1 MTEAP
6 EKLTTGE
13 PLGIE
18 DLVKY
23 LPALGEISPGLLK
36 NYALGA
42 AVLRRFD
49 AGDII
54 CEEGE
59 FGSTAF
65 YIVEGNVD
73 IYIANPLA
81 KVQKQRSGG
90 FFGFLR
96 HAVGLGRKSSETDE
110 HGYITI
116 DADVDLPKTTPLAT
130 LGAGELFGEMT
141 CRTFQPRSATV
152 RAKEDCVMVEMLR
165 VILDMLVGTREVDA
179 DTKASTKVKAPT
191 FKGTSFKKQMDDK
204 YRQRSLVNHLKSVP
218 LFGELGDEFLEYLR
232 DRAELVSCS
241 KGQVVCKQGDASDA
255 FYLIRSG
262 LVRVAQDMPG
272 GELVRTYL
280 KRGEF
285 FGEIGLLH
293 SSPRTATCSALDAV
307 DLVKIGAPEFQEMIE
322 KFPVVKESL
331 TKVAQAR
338 LAANQ
343 ERRPVPGLQLDDF
356 MNQGLYQ
363 AQNLLLIDLDHCT
376 RCDACVN
383 ACAEAHE
390 GVTRLIRDGLRYDHF
405 LVPTACRSCR
415 DPLCM
420 TQCPV
425 GSIRRK
431 ESLEIIIEDWCIGC
445 TKCAELCPYGNINM
459 HPFEVTKE
467 VVAETA
473 KPAAAAAAPAA
484 AKKDAPTFAGAA
496 VKPAPKPAPKP
507 VEAAAVKTGDAPV
520 AKTPEATNAAEPTVV
535 AEKPAANASAPAS
548 VEKAAKSEP
557 ALKPESPK
565 SEEVVAS
572 PAPAAPA
579 PAAAQEPA
587 PASEA
592 AKAPDAPTEK
602 KEPTKPAAAP
612 AKPATAAAAP
622 AKPAAAT
629 TPAAAKK
636 EEPPKKMV
644 RKKVTVQKAT
654 TCDLCTDLRVPSC
667 VYACPHDAAKR
678 VEPAT
683 FFATGGKG
691 WSFRKKTRTT
701 H

>member
-1 MTEAP
+1 MSDAP

-13 PLGIE
+13 PLSTE
-18 DLVKY
+18 ELVKC

-42 AVLRRFD
+42 AVLRRYRR
-49 AGDII
+49 GDIV

-65 YIVEGNVD
+65 FIVEGNVD
-73 IYIANPLA
+73 IYISNPLA
-81 KVQKQRSGG
+81 KVQSQRRGG
-90 FFGFLR
+90 IFGFLKT
-96 HAVGLGRKSSETDE
+96 VTGLLGRKETASDDVS
-110 HGYITI
+110 GYIPI

-191 FKGTSFKKQMDDK
+191 FKGTSFKKQMDEK
-204 YRQRSLVNHLKSVP
+204 YRQRSLFNHLRSVP
-218 LFGELGDEFLEYLR
+218 LFAGLGDEFLNYLR
-232 DRAELVSCS
+232 DRAELISCG
-241 KGQVVCKQGDASDA
+241 KGEVICKQGDAADA
-255 FYLIRSG
+255 FYLIRNG
-262 LVRVAQDMPG
+262 LVRVAQAMPG
-272 GELVRTYL
+272 GEMVRTYL

-285 FGEIGLLH
+285 FGEIGLIFEQ
-293 SSPRTATCSALDAV
+293 PRNATCSALDAV
-307 DLVKIGAPEFQEMIE
+307 DLVKIGAAEFRTMLGQ
-322 KFPVVKESL
+322 FPAVREAL
-331 TKVAQAR
+331 AKVATARMQANEQR
-338 LAANQ
+338 KI
-343 ERRPVPGLQLDDF
+343 PTGLQLDDF
-356 MNQGLYQ
+356 LNQGLYE

-383 ACAEAHE
+383 ACADAHD

-459 HPFEVTKE
+459 HPFEVMKE
-467 VVAETA
+467 VPAEQAKPAAKEAAA
-473 KPAAAAAAPAA
+473 KPAAA
-484 AKKDAPTFAGAA
+484 
-496 VKPAPKPAPKP
+496 KPAPKPAEPAKAP
-507 VEAAAVKTGDAPV
+507 EPAAASETKEQAVANAPAPSA
-520 AKTPEATNAAEPTVV
+520 AKPESKP
-535 AEKPAANASAPAS
+535 AEKP
-548 VEKAAKSEP
+548 VT
-557 ALKPESPK
+557 
-565 SEEVVAS
+565 
-572 PAPAAPA
+572 PAP
-579 PAAAQEPA
+579 
-587 PASEA
+587 
-592 AKAPDAPTEK
+592 K
-602 KEPTKPAAAP
+602 KD
-612 AKPATAAAAP
+612 
-622 AKPAAAT
+622 
-629 TPAAAKK
+629 
-636 EEPPKKMV
+636 EPPRKMVKKKM
-644 RKKVTVQKAT
+644 TVQKAT
-654 TCDLCTDLRVPSC
+654 TCDLCSELSVPSC

-678 VEPAT
+678 VDPST
-683 FFATGGKG
+683 FFTSRKKGG
-691 WSFRKKTRTT
+691 WSKKARTT

>member
-13 PLGIE
+13 PLGTE
-18 DLVKY
+18 DLLKY

-49 AGDII
+49 EGDII

-65 YIVEGNVD
+65 YVVEGNVD

-81 KVQKQRSGG
+81 KVQSQRGGG
-90 FFGFLR
+90 FFGLLR
-96 HAVGLGRKSSETDE
+96 RAIGLGHKPGDRDE

-130 LGAGELFGEMT
+130 LGVGELFGEMT

-152 RAKEDCVMVEMLR
+152 RAKEDCVMIEMLR

-191 FKGTSFKKQMDDK
+191 FKGTSFKKEMDEK
-204 YRQRSLVNHLKSVP
+204 YRRRSLINHLRSVP
-218 LFGELGDEFLEYLR
+218 LFGELGDEFLGYLR
-232 DRAELVSCS
+232 DRAELISCS
-241 KGQVVCKQGDASDA
+241 KGQVICQQGDPADA

-262 LVRVAQDMPG
+262 LVRVSQSMPG
-272 GELVRTYL
+272 GDLVRTYL

-285 FGEIGLLH
+285 FGEIGLLL
-293 SSPRTATCSALDAV
+293 STPRNATCTALDAV
-307 DLVKIGAPEFQEMIE
+307 DLVKIGATEFMEMISQ
-322 KFPVVKESL
+322 FPGVKESL
-331 TKVAQAR
+331 SKIAQSR
-338 LAANQ
+338 VAANQ
-343 ERRPVPGLQLDDF
+343 ARQPTAGLQLDDF

-383 ACAEAHE
+383 ACAEAHD

-459 HPFEVTKE
+459 HPFEVMKE
-467 VVAETA
+467 VPAEQA
-473 KPAAAAAAPAA
+473 KPAAASAEKKDAAKAAPAA
-484 AKKDAPTFAGAA
+484 GAKAAPAT
-496 VKPAPKPAPKP
+496 KPTPATIPPKTTEAMPP
-507 VEAAAVKTGDAPV
+507 VE
-520 AKTPEATNAAEPTVV
+520 VV
-535 AEKPAANASAPAS
+535 PKPAANAATAALVEKTVQPPPEPAS
-548 VEKAAKSEP
+548 ATP
-557 ALKPESPK
+557 
-565 SEEVVAS
+565 
-572 PAPAAPA
+572 
-579 PAAAQEPA
+579 PAAAEPA
-587 PASEA
+587 VA
-592 AKAPDAPTEK
+592 
-602 KEPTKPAAAP
+602 KPAKTAATP
-612 AKPATAAAAP
+612 AASGTAAAKPATAP
-622 AKPAAAT
+622 
-629 TPAAAKK
+629 AAKK
-636 EEPPKKMV
+636 NEPTKKMV
-644 RKKVTVQKAT
+644 RKKMTVQKAT
-654 TCDLCTDLRVPSC
+654 TCDLCTDLSVPSC

-678 VEPAT
+678 VEPQT
-683 FFATGGKG
+683 FFASGGKG